1 MPRPEFRVVSR
12 RAPSQPVIQGSLRD
26 YPEGGRLVDAGEW
39 GSSGRS
45 RSEGWSDMSTGTKYL
60 LGGAAAAVI
69 AFILLPNWIAL
80 LLIIGVPVAG
90 YLMLDPSQRRR
101 LKRAAGRKQ
110 IGR

>member
-1 MPRPEFRVVSR
+1 
-12 RAPSQPVIQGSLRD
+12 VIQGSLRD

-39 GSSGRS
+39 MASADPGP
-45 RSEGWSDMSTGTKYL
+45 EGWSDMSTGTKYL

-101 LKRAAGRKQ
+101 LRQAGRKQ

>member
-1 MPRPEFRVVSR
+1 MPENGWH
-12 RAPSQPVIQGSLRD
+12 RADPGP
-26 YPEGGRLVDAGEW
+26 
-39 GSSGRS
+39 
-45 RSEGWSDMSTGTKYL
+45 EGWSDMSTGTKYL

-101 LKRAAGRKQ
+101 LRRAAGRKQ